1 MLLWLQTTDRL
12 NHVSNLQTLL
22 KVEEQVRSS
31 CFVLW
36 LIRRV
41 AGNRIWNFFITY
53 IPYIYPVYTPYTVET
68 VYTKNPN
75 PPDQTPRGVIA

>member
-1 MLLWLQTTDRL
+1 MAPILLIL
-12 NHVSNLQTLL
+12 
-22 KVEEQVRSS
+22 
-31 CFVLW
+31 
-36 LIRRV
+36 RV
-41 AGNRIWNFFITY
+41 AGNRIWNFFINY